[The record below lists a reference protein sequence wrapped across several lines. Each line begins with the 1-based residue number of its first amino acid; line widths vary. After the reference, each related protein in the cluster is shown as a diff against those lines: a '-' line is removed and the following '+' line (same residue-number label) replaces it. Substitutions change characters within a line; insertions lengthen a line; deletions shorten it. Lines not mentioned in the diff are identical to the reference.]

1 MAAEFP
7 ITREVHVAG
16 IVVHVDPQR
25 LQAIQNA
32 ITGLSSVEVHGA
44 SSEGKLVVTI
54 ETATPTEILSRIE
67 AIHEIDG
74 VFSAAIVYQHTE
86 DCDSMNEEISHES
99 HAQGI
104 H

>member
-16 IVVHVDPQR
+16 VVVHVDPQR
-25 LQAIQNA
+25 LQKIQDA
-32 ITGLSSVEVHGA
+32 ITGLSSVAVHGA
-44 SSEGKLVVTI
+44 SAEGKLVVTI
-54 ETATPTEILSRIE
+54 ETANAAEILSRIE
-67 AIHEIDG
+67 AIHAIAG
-74 VFSAAIVYQHTE
+74 VFSAAIVYQHSE
-86 DCDSMNEEISHES
+86 DCDSMNEEISHDS